1 MSWDD
6 LDDLTIDAVLSTFGA
21 PLPATLSF
29 VGESP
34 VARTVI
40 FENAY
45 ELVETQDG
53 LPISTTRPVAFIR
66 LADCPRAPQRGD
78 GLTINAVVYKVIDV
92 QTKGRAALLVLE
104 R

>member
-1 MSWDD
+1 VSWDD
-6 LDDLTIDAVLSTFGA
+6 LDDLTIDSVLGIMGV
-21 PLPATLSF
+21 PATLSF

-34 VARTVI
+34 VGRTVI

-53 LPISTTRPVAFIR
+53 LPISTTRPVAFVR

-78 GLTINAVVYKVIDV
+78 GVTVASGSFTILDV
-92 QTKGRAALLVLE
+92 QPKGRAALLVLE
-104 R
+104 